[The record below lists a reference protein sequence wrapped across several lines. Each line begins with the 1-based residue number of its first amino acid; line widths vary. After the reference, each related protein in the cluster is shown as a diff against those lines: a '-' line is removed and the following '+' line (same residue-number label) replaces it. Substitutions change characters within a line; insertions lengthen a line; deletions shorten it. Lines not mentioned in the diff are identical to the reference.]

1 MPRSS
6 PCPKCAAPMDE
17 GYILDRAHG
26 EYGSRTVSLWVE
38 GPPEK
43 AIWMGLKIADRRSF
57 SVATFRCQRCV
68 FLESYAG

>member
-17 GYILDRAHG
+17 GYMVDHTHG
-26 EYGSRTVSLWVE
+26 GSRTVSLWVE
-38 GPPEK
+38 GPPERS
-43 AIWMGLKIADRRSF
+43 IWMGLKIADRRSF
-57 SVATFRCQRCV
+57 SVATFRCQRCG